1 MSETPSPE
9 DLAEALSMVL
19 KAHREWLESNGARG
33 KQLDLSN
40 EDLTGGAFRNTRFT
54 GGNLEEASFEMAN
67 MKKTKHHGGDY
78 HDAEFDDLTGAKFK
92 KSESR
97 FRKTL
102 SPAGGV
108 GRIMK

>member
-1 MSETPSPE
+1 
-9 DLAEALSMVL
+9 
-19 KAHREWLESNGARG
+19 
-33 KQLDLSN
+33 
-40 EDLTGGAFRNTRFT
+40 
-54 GGNLEEASFEMAN
+54 MAN